1 MKKKQSNGQMKH
13 VTVSST
19 LSVLAI
25 LSMTA
30 AVIVNFTVP
39 VNKTDKEGKNVD
51 NKAVAVSV
59 IVLIILSFLF
69 LLLGAFFSQF

>member
-1 MKKKQSNGQMKH
+1 MKKKHSNGQMKH
-13 VTVSST
+13 FTLSST

-30 AVIVNFTVP
+30 AIIVNFTVP
-39 VNKTDKEGKNVD
+39 VNKTDKDGKNVD
-51 NKAVAVSV
+51 NNAVGVSV

-69 LLLGAFFSQF
+69 LLLGAFFSKK

>member
-1 MKKKQSNGQMKH
+1 MKKKQSNGQIKR

-19 LSVLAI
+19 LSILAI
-25 LSMTA
+25 LSMTT

-39 VNKTDKEGKNVD
+39 VNKTDEEGKNVD

-69 LLLGAFFSQF
+69 LLLGSFFSQF

>member
-25 LSMTA
+25 LSMIA

-39 VNKTDKEGKNVD
+39 VSKTDKEGKNVD

>member
-13 VTVSST
+13 VTISST

-30 AVIVNFTVP
+30 AIIVNFTVP
-39 VNKTDKEGKNVD
+39 VNKTDKDGKNVD
-51 NKAVAVSV
+51 NNAVAVSV

>member
-25 LSMTA
+25 LSMIA
-30 AVIVNFTVP
+30 AVILNFTVP
-39 VNKTDKEGKNVD
+39 VNKTDKDGKNVD

>member
-13 VTVSST
+13 ITVSST

-39 VNKTDKEGKNVD
+39 VNKTDEEGKNVD

-69 LLLGAFFSQF
+69 LLLGAFFSK

>member
-1 MKKKQSNGQMKH
+1 MKKKQSNGKMKH
-13 VTVSST
+13 VTVSSI

-39 VNKTDKEGKNVD
+39 VNKTDKDGKNVD
-51 NKAVAVSV
+51 NNAVGVSV